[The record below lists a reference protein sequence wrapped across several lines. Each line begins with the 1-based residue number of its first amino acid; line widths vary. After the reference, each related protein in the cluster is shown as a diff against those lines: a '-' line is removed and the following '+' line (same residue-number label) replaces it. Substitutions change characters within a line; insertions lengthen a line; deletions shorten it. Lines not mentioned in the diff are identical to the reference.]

1 MKKIANTGEILKQ
14 SPQGHARVRGPEY
27 VGMPDASG
35 LDTLAVGEYD
45 SSYAPKTT
53 ERVFEDDV
61 TAILAKAG
69 WRAFANNIDAQ
80 ADYDRKL
87 ALKTDSLIDFIRET
101 QPEEW
106 AKIEGLYGAHAREQF
121 LKRLTDELEPH
132 DERGGVL
139 NVLRR
144 GIRMAPGAQ
153 FRLCFFKPA
162 TEKNPDAWEHYRANR
177 FEVVR
182 QLRYGTLPDDRGNS
196 VDVVLFLNGIPVVT
210 MELKNNLT
218 GQRTEHAVRQYRTD
232 RSPKELL
239 FKPNRRA
246 IVHFALDSETV
257 QMCTWLANG
266 NSCFLPFNRGNGMN
280 GAGNPSNPDGYR
292 TEYLYREVLAPDSLL
307 DIIQRFV
314 RVEYDADTHAM
325 KKIIF
330 PRFHQLDAVRKL
342 VADAQEKGAGQSYL
356 IQHSAGSGKSNS
368 IAWLAHHL
376 QSLHDANGDP
386 VFDTVVILTDRRNLD
401 AQLSETIDSV
411 EHKRGVVVRI
421 CEEDGSAGLREALNS
436 GAQII
441 TSTIQKFPYICSET
455 KVSGRKFAVIIDEAH
470 SSQSGKANA
479 KMKMALIDRDPD
491 PDEPWDDE
499 DELAR
504 EMKAQGPIGNLS
516 FFAFT
521 ATPKSATLEVFGT
534 RDEACKHD
542 GNGMLIPRPFHLYS
556 MKQAIEEGFILDVL
570 ENYTCFETYFKLA
583 KTIQDDPKYKEA
595 KANRALMGIVDWNP
609 AMVDR
614 KAQIIVEHFMNDVE
628 GVLDGKS
635 KAMVVTW
642 SRPMAYRLYLAM
654 VEYIRQRRYACQIMV
669 AFSGKLDV
677 DGEEITEAKI
687 NGVPET
693 RTAELFDS
701 DEKRIIVCA
710 NKFQTGF
717 DQPKLCA
724 MYVDKML
731 TGVAAVQTLSRL
743 NRMCSIP
750 GKRTFVFD
758 FANTWDTIR
767 AGFSNYYEVTELD
780 AATDPNVIYNL
791 QERLDGYRVYERSEV
806 DAVAS
811 AYFDDENPDAAL
823 HKIEPRLQPAVDR
836 WQAFDDTPKREF
848 KALLRKFL
856 RSYSFVTQM
865 ISLGDEDLHRLFIYA
880 GFLVKKLF
888 LDTGST
894 PDLRDKVEL
903 EYLRIEDKGT
913 QAIKLESAE
922 LHNGGANAG
931 VAKEE
936 EEERLSVL
944 IGHLNDV
951 FGAQWTEADKIIRA
965 CADKI
970 CEDEEFVAKARTNSI
985 GDLRAIFSK
994 VMMDAL
1000 TAIFSDSQDMLE
1012 KFNENPDAY
1021 MRIMNSDLL
1030 PIVYHRCNSD
1040 EE

>member
-1 MKKIANTGEILKQ
+1 MTEYFDQNPRVSVEYANKQ
-14 SPQGHARVRGPEY
+14 AH
-27 VGMPDASG
+27 
-35 LDTLAVGEYD
+35 
-45 SSYAPKTT
+45 KTT
-53 ERVFEDDV
+53 EKVFEDDV
-61 TAILAKAG
+61 EALMRKAG
-69 WRAFANNIDAQ
+69 WRTFASNSEAQ
-80 ADYDRKL
+80 GDYDRKL
-87 ALKTDSLIDFIRET
+87 ALKVDSLVGFVRET

-106 AKIEGLYGAHAREQF
+106 AKIEGLYGSHTQERF
-121 LKRLTDELEPH
+121 LKRLASELEPH

-139 NVLRR
+139 NVLRH
-144 GIRMAPGAQ
+144 GIKMAPGAQ
-153 FRLCFFKPA
+153 FRLCFFRPA
-162 TEKNPDAWEHYRANR
+162 TEKNPDAWERYRANR
-177 FEVVR
+177 FELVR
-182 QLRYGTLPDDRGNS
+182 QLRYGTLPDDLNNS
-196 VDVVLFLNGIPVVT
+196 VDVTLFLNGIPVVT
-210 MELKNNLT
+210 MELKNNLS
-218 GQRTEHAVRQYRTD
+218 GQRTEHAVKQYKTD
-232 RSPKELL
+232 RSPKEPL
-239 FKPNRRA
+239 FKPNRRTL
-246 IVHFALDSETV
+246 VHFALDSETV

-266 NSCFLPFNRGNGMN
+266 KSHFLPFNRGNGMS
-280 GAGNPSNPDGYR
+280 GAGNPPNPHGYR
-292 TEYLYREVLAPDSLL
+292 TEYLYREILAPDSLL
-307 DIIQRFV
+307 DIVQRFV
-314 RVEYDADTHAM
+314 RVEYDPDKHVM
-325 KKIIF
+325 RKVIF

-342 VADAQEKGAGQSYL
+342 VADAREKGAGQSYL
-356 IQHSAGSGKSNS
+356 VQHSAGSGKSNS

-376 QSLHDANGDP
+376 QSLHDESDNP

-411 EHKRGVVVRI
+411 EHKKGVVVRVS
-421 CEEDGSAGLREALNS
+421 EEDGSAGLREALNS

-455 KVSGRKFAVIIDEAH
+455 KVSGRRFAVIIDEAH

-479 KMKMALIDRDPD
+479 KMKMALMDQDLD
-491 PDEPWDDE
+491 NDEPWDDE
-499 DELAR
+499 DELAK
-504 EMKAQGPIGNLS
+504 EMRAQGHIRNLS

-521 ATPKSATLEVFGT
+521 ATPKAATLEVFGT
-534 RDEACKHD
+534 RDDKCKRDRD
-542 GNGMLIPRPFHLYS
+542 GVLVPRPFHLYS
-556 MKQAIEEGFILDVL
+556 MRQAIEEGFILDVL

-609 AMVDR
+609 AMVGK
-614 KAQIIVEHFMNDVE
+614 KAEIIVEHFMNDVE
-628 GVLDGKS
+628 GVLDGKA

-654 VEYIRQRRYACQIMV
+654 ADYIKRHRYACQIMV

-677 DGEEITEAKI
+677 DGEEVTEARV

-693 RTAELFDS
+693 QTAELFDS
-701 DEKRIIVCA
+701 DEKRVIVCA

-743 NRMCSIP
+743 NRTCSIP
-750 GKRTFVFD
+750 GKRTFVLD

-767 AGFSNYYEVTELD
+767 ASFANYYEATELD
-780 AATDPNVIYNL
+780 AATDPDVIYDL
-791 QERLDGYRVYERSEV
+791 EVRLEGYHVWEQSEV
-806 DAVAS
+806 EAVAE
-811 AYFDDENPDAAL
+811 AYYDEADPGAAL
-823 HKIEPRLQPAVDR
+823 RRIEPRLQPAVDR
-836 WQAFDDTPKREF
+836 WCALDDTPKREF

-856 RSYSFVTQM
+856 RSYSFITQM
-865 ISLGDEDLHRLFIYA
+865 ISLGDEGLHRLFVYA

-913 QAIKLESAE
+913 KAIKLQSEE

-944 IGHLNDV
+944 IEHLNEV
-951 FGAQWTEADKIIRA
+951 FGAEWTDADKIIKA

-970 CEDEEFVAKARTNSI
+970 CEDEEFVAKARTNSM
-985 GDLRAIFSK
+985 GDLRAIFGD
-994 VMMDAL
+994 VMMRAL
-1000 TAIFSDSQDMLE
+1000 AAILSDSADMYE
-1012 KFNENPDAY
+1012 KFSENPDAY
-1021 MRIMNSDLL
+1021 MRIMDNDLL
-1030 PIVYHRCNSD
+1030 PIVYRRCNSD
-1040 EE
+1040 ED

>member
-1 MKKIANTGEILKQ
+1 MN
-14 SPQGHARVRGPEY
+14 
-27 VGMPDASG
+27 AS
-35 LDTLAVGEYD
+35 
-45 SSYAPKTT
+45 TT
-53 ERVFEDDV
+53 EKDFENDVEMLMDRV
-61 TAILAKAG
+61 G
-69 WRAFANNIDAQ
+69 WRTIYNETEGLPHADNNACAQ

-87 ALKTDSLIDFIRET
+87 ALKVNPLIGFVRET

-106 AKIEGLYGAHAREQF
+106 AKIEGLYGAHARERF

-132 DERGGVL
+132 GERGGVL

-144 GIRMAPGAQ
+144 GIRMAPGVQ
-153 FRLCFFKPA
+153 FKLCFFKPA
-162 TEKNPDAWEHYRANR
+162 TSKNPDAVARYHANR
-177 FEVVR
+177 FEMVR
-182 QLRYGTLPDDRGNS
+182 QLRYGALPDDLNDS

-218 GQRTEHAVRQYRTD
+218 GQRTEHAVKQYKRD

-246 IVHFALDSETV
+246 LVHFALDSETV

-266 NSCFLPFNRGNGMN
+266 NSVFLPFNRGNGNN
-280 GAGNPSNPDGYR
+280 GGGNPANSHGYR
-292 TEYLYREVLAPDSLL
+292 TEYLYHDILAPDSLL
-307 DIIQRFV
+307 DIIQRFI
-314 RVEYDADTHAM
+314 RVEYDKETHAM

-342 VADAQEKGAGQSYL
+342 VEDAQERGAGHNYL
-356 IQHSAGSGKSNS
+356 IQHSAGSGKSNT

-376 QSLHDANGDP
+376 QSLHDTGGNP

-401 AQLSETIDSV
+401 AQLSETIDAV
-411 EHKRGVVVRI
+411 EHKRGVVVRVR
-421 CEEDGSAGLREALNS
+421 EEDGSAGLREALNA
-436 GAQII
+436 GAQIV

-455 KVSGRKFAVIIDEAH
+455 KVSGRRFAVIIDEAH

-479 KMKMALIDRDPD
+479 KMKMALMDRDLD

-499 DELAR
+499 DEMAR
-504 EMKAQGPIGNLS
+504 EMKAQGHIDNLS

-521 ATPKSATLEVFGT
+521 ATPKPATLEVFGT
-534 RDEACKHD
+534 RDEQCKRD
-542 GNGMLIPRPFHLYS
+542 KDGMLIPRPFHLYS
-556 MKQAIEEGFILDVL
+556 MKQAIDEGFILDVL

-628 GVLDGKS
+628 GVIGHKA

-642 SRPMAYRLYLAM
+642 SRPMAYRLYTAM
-654 VEYIRQRRYACQIMV
+654 ADYIKQQRYACQVMI
-669 AFSGKLDV
+669 AFSGTLDV
-677 DGEEITEAKI
+677 DGEEITEAKV
-687 NGVPET
+687 NGVSET
-693 RTAELFDS
+693 RTAELFDT

-724 MYVDKML
+724 MYVDKQL

-743 NRMCSIP
+743 NRTYP
-750 GKRTFVFD
+750 GKRTFVLD

-767 AGFSNYYEVTELD
+767 ASFANYYEATELD
-780 AATDPNVIYNL
+780 AATDPDVIYNL
-791 QERLDGYRVYERSEV
+791 AERLDGYHVYDRTEV
-806 DAVAS
+806 EAVADV
-811 AYFDDENPDAAL
+811 YYHEFDQDTAL
-823 HKIEPRLQPAVDR
+823 HRIEPLLQPAVDR
-836 WQAFDDTPKREF
+836 WGALDDTPKREF

-856 RSYSFVTQM
+856 RSYSFITQM
-865 ISLGDEDLHRLFIYA
+865 ISLGDEELHRLFVYA

-888 LDTGST
+888 LETGST

-913 QAIKLESAE
+913 QAIKLESE
-922 LHNGGANAG
+922 QLHNGGANAG

-944 IGHLNDV
+944 IEHLNDA
-951 FGAQWTEADKIIRA
+951 FGAEWTDADKIIKA

-970 CEDEEFVAKARTNSI
+970 CEDDDFVAKARTNSM
-985 GDLRAIFSK
+985 GDLRAIFGD
-994 VMMDAL
+994 VMMSAL
-1000 TAIFSDSQDMLE
+1000 AAILSDSQDMYE

-1021 MRIMNSDLL
+1021 LRIMNSDLL
-1030 PIVYHRCNSD
+1030 PIVYRRCRTG
-1040 EE
+1040 E

>member
-1 MKKIANTGEILKQ
+1 MAGHSDIASKITI
-14 SPQGHARVRGPEY
+14 EY
-27 VGMPDASG
+27 VS
-35 LDTLAVGEYD
+35 TT
-45 SSYAPKTT
+45 KTS
-53 ERVFEDDV
+53 EKNFEDDV
-61 TAILAKAG
+61 EAILGRVG
-69 WRAFANNIDAQ
+69 WRTFASNADAQ
-80 ADYDRKL
+80 ADYDRRL
-87 ALKTDSLIDFIRET
+87 ALKVDSLVEFVQET
-101 QPEEW
+101 QPGEW
-106 AKIEGLYGAHAREQF
+106 AKIEGLYGPHTRERF
-121 LKRLTDELEPH
+121 VKRLVDELEPH
-132 DERGGVL
+132 GDRGGVV

-153 FRLCFFKPA
+153 FRLCFFRPA
-162 TEKNPDAWEHYRANR
+162 TKKNPDAWERYHANR

-182 QLRYGTLPDDRGNS
+182 QLRYGTLADDSGNS
-196 VDVVLFLNGIPVVT
+196 VDMALFLNGIPVVT

-218 GQRTEHAVRQYRTD
+218 GQRTEHAVKQYKTS
-232 RSPKELL
+232 RSPREPL
-239 FKPNRRA
+239 FKANRRA

-257 QMCTWLANG
+257 EMCTWLANG
-266 NSCFLPFNRGNGMN
+266 KSRFLPFNRGNGRN
-280 GAGNPSNPDGYR
+280 GGGNPPNPNGYR
-292 TEYLYREVLAPDSLL
+292 TEYLYREILAPASLL

-314 RVEYDADTHAM
+314 RVEYDADTKAM

-342 VADAQEKGAGQSYL
+342 VADAREKGAGHSYL

-376 QSLHDANGDP
+376 QSLHDENDSP

-421 CEEDGSAGLREALNS
+421 REEDGSAGLREALNS

-479 KMKMALIDRDPD
+479 KMKLALIDRDLD

-499 DELAR
+499 DELAK
-504 EMKAQGPIGNLS
+504 EMRAQGTIPNLS

-521 ATPKSATLEVFGT
+521 ATPKAATLEAFGT
-534 RDEACKHD
+534 RDDKCKRD
-542 GNGMLIPRPFHLYS
+542 ESGILIPRPFHLYS
-556 MKQAIEEGFILDVL
+556 MKQAIDEGFILDVL
-570 ENYTCFETYFKLA
+570 ENYTCFESYFKLV
-583 KTIQDDPKYKEA
+583 KTISDDPRYKEM

-609 AMVDR
+609 AMIGQ
-614 KAQIIVEHFMNDVE
+614 KAEVIVEHFMNDVE
-628 GVLDGKS
+628 GVIAHKA

-642 SRPMAYRLYLAM
+642 SRPMAYRLYRAM
-654 VEYIRQRRYACQIMV
+654 TDYISERHYKCEVMI

-677 DGEEITEAKI
+677 DGEELTEAKV
-687 NGVPET
+687 NGAPET

-724 MYVDKML
+724 MYVDKRL

-743 NRMCSIP
+743 NRTCPIP
-750 GKRTFVFD
+750 GKRTFVVD
-758 FANTWDTIR
+758 FANDWETIR
-767 AGFSNYYEVTELD
+767 ASFSNYYEATELD
-780 AATDPNVIYNL
+780 AATDPDVIYNL
-791 QERLDGYRVYERSEV
+791 QERLNGYHVYDVTEIA
-806 DAVAS
+806 AVANV
-811 AYFDDENPDAAL
+811 YFDEPDPDKVL
-823 HKIEPRLQPAVDR
+823 PKIEGKLAPAVDR
-836 WQAFDDTPKREF
+836 WKALDDTPKREF

-856 RSYSFVTQM
+856 RSYSFITQM
-865 ISLGDEDLHRLFIYA
+865 ISLGDEDLHRLFVYA

-913 QAIKLESAE
+913 RAIKLESTE

-931 VAKEE
+931 VSKDEE
-936 EEERLSVL
+936 EELLSVL
-944 IGHLNDV
+944 IDHLNAT
-951 FGAQWTEADKIIRA
+951 FGTEWNDADKVVKA
-965 CADKI
+965 VEDKI
-970 CEDEEFVAKARTNSI
+970 CEDEDFRAKARSNSMS
-985 GDLRAIFSK
+985 DLRAIFGDV
-994 VMMDAL
+994 VMKAL
-1000 TAIFSDSQDMLE
+1000 AAILSDSQDMFE
-1012 KFNENPDAY
+1012 KFNEKPDEY

-1030 PIVYHRCNSD
+1030 PIVYRRCNVD
-1040 EE
+1040 EA

>member
-1 MKKIANTGEILKQ
+1 MN
-14 SPQGHARVRGPEY
+14 
-27 VGMPDASG
+27 AS
-35 LDTLAVGEYD
+35 
-45 SSYAPKTT
+45 TT
-53 ERVFEDDV
+53 EKDFENDVEMLMDRV
-61 TAILAKAG
+61 G
-69 WRAFANNIDAQ
+69 WRTIYNETEGLPHADNNACAQ

-87 ALKTDSLIDFIRET
+87 ALKVNPLIGFVRET

-106 AKIEGLYGAHAREQF
+106 AKIEGLYGAHARERF

-132 DERGGVL
+132 GERGGVL

-144 GIRMAPGAQ
+144 GIRMAPGVQ
-153 FRLCFFKPA
+153 FKLCFFKPA
-162 TEKNPDAWEHYRANR
+162 TSKNPDAVARYHANR
-177 FEVVR
+177 FEMVR
-182 QLRYGTLPDDRGNS
+182 QLRYGALPDDLNDS

-218 GQRTEHAVRQYRTD
+218 GQRTEHAVKQYKRD

-246 IVHFALDSETV
+246 LVHFALDSETV

-266 NSCFLPFNRGNGMN
+266 NSVFLPFNRGNGNN
-280 GAGNPSNPDGYR
+280 GGGNPANPHGYR
-292 TEYLYREVLAPDSLL
+292 TEYLYHDILAPDSLL
-307 DIIQRFV
+307 DIIQRFI
-314 RVEYDADTHAM
+314 RVEYDKETHAM
-325 KKIIF
+325 KKIVF

-342 VADAQEKGAGQSYL
+342 VEDAQERGAGHNYL
-356 IQHSAGSGKSNS
+356 IQHSAGSGKSNT

-376 QSLHDANGDP
+376 QSLHDAGDNP

-401 AQLSETIDSV
+401 AQLSETIDAV
-411 EHKRGVVVRI
+411 EHKRGVVVRVR
-421 CEEDGSAGLREALNS
+421 EEDGSAGLREALNA

-455 KVSGRKFAVIIDEAH
+455 KVSGRRFAVIIDEAH

-479 KMKMALIDRDPD
+479 KMKMALMDRDLD

-499 DELAR
+499 DEMAR
-504 EMKAQGPIGNLS
+504 EMKAQGHIDNLS

-521 ATPKSATLEVFGT
+521 ATPKPATLEVFGT
-534 RDEACKHD
+534 RDEQCKRD
-542 GNGMLIPRPFHLYS
+542 KDGMLIPRPFHLYS
-556 MKQAIEEGFILDVL
+556 MKQAIDEGFILDVL

-609 AMVDR
+609 AMVNR

-628 GVLDGKS
+628 GVIGHKA

-642 SRPMAYRLYLAM
+642 SRPMAYRLYTAM
-654 VEYIRQRRYACQIMV
+654 TDYIKQQRYACQVMI
-669 AFSGKLDV
+669 AFSGTLDV
-677 DGEEITEAKI
+677 DGEEVTEAKV
-687 NGVPET
+687 NGEPET
-693 RTAELFDS
+693 RTAELFDA

-724 MYVDKML
+724 MYVDKQL

-743 NRMCSIP
+743 NRTYP
-750 GKRTFVFD
+750 GKRTFVLD

-767 AGFSNYYEVTELD
+767 ASFANYYEATELD
-780 AATDPNVIYNL
+780 AATDPDVIYNL
-791 QERLDGYRVYERSEV
+791 AERLDGYHVYDRTEV
-806 DAVAS
+806 EAVADV
-811 AYFDDENPDAAL
+811 YYHEFDQDTAL
-823 HKIEPRLQPAVDR
+823 HRIEPLLQPAVDR
-836 WQAFDDTPKREF
+836 WDALDDTPKREF

-856 RSYSFVTQM
+856 RSYSFITQM
-865 ISLGDEDLHRLFIYA
+865 ISLGDEELHRLFVYA

-888 LDTGST
+888 LETGST

-913 QAIKLESAE
+913 QAIKLESE
-922 LHNGGANAG
+922 QLHNGGANAG

-944 IGHLNDV
+944 IEHLNDA
-951 FGAQWTEADKIIRA
+951 FGAEWTDADKIIKA

-970 CEDEEFVAKARTNSI
+970 CEDDDFVAKARTNSM
-985 GDLRAIFSK
+985 GDLRAIFGD
-994 VMMDAL
+994 VMMSAL
-1000 TAIFSDSQDMLE
+1000 AAILSDSQDMYE

-1021 MRIMNSDLL
+1021 LRIMNSDLL
-1030 PIVYHRCNSD
+1030 PIVYRRCRTG
-1040 EE
+1040 E

>member
-1 MKKIANTGEILKQ
+1 MN
-14 SPQGHARVRGPEY
+14 
-27 VGMPDASG
+27 AS
-35 LDTLAVGEYD
+35 
-45 SSYAPKTT
+45 TT
-53 ERVFEDDV
+53 EKDFENDVEMLMDRV
-61 TAILAKAG
+61 G
-69 WRAFANNIDAQ
+69 WRTIYNETEGLPHADNNACAQ

-87 ALKTDSLIDFIRET
+87 ALKVNPLIGFVRET

-106 AKIEGLYGAHAREQF
+106 AKIEGLYGAHARERF

-132 DERGGVL
+132 GERGGVL

-144 GIRMAPGAQ
+144 GIRMAPGVQ
-153 FRLCFFKPA
+153 FKLCFFKPA
-162 TEKNPDAWEHYRANR
+162 TSKNPDAVARYHANR
-177 FEVVR
+177 FEMVR
-182 QLRYGTLPDDRGNS
+182 QLRYGALPDDLNDS

-218 GQRTEHAVRQYRTD
+218 GQRTEHAVKQYKRD

-246 IVHFALDSETV
+246 LVHFALDSETV

-266 NSCFLPFNRGNGMN
+266 NSVFLPFNRGNGNN
-280 GAGNPSNPDGYR
+280 GGGNPANPHGYR
-292 TEYLYREVLAPDSLL
+292 TEYLYHDILAPDSLL
-307 DIIQRFV
+307 DIIQRFI
-314 RVEYDADTHAM
+314 RVEYDKETHAM
-325 KKIIF
+325 KKIVF

-342 VADAQEKGAGQSYL
+342 VEDAQERGAGHNYL
-356 IQHSAGSGKSNS
+356 IQHSAGSGKSNT

-376 QSLHDANGDP
+376 QSLHDAGDNP

-401 AQLSETIDSV
+401 AQLSETIDAV
-411 EHKRGVVVRI
+411 EHKRGVVVRVR
-421 CEEDGSAGLREALNS
+421 EEDGSAGLREALNA

-455 KVSGRKFAVIIDEAH
+455 KVSGRRFAVIIDEAH

-479 KMKMALIDRDPD
+479 KMKMALMDRDLD

-499 DELAR
+499 DEMAH
-504 EMKAQGPIGNLS
+504 EMKAQGHIDNLS

-521 ATPKSATLEVFGT
+521 ATPKPATLEVFGT
-534 RDEACKHD
+534 RDEQCKRD
-542 GNGMLIPRPFHLYS
+542 KDGMLIPRPFHLYS
-556 MKQAIEEGFILDVL
+556 MKQAIDEGFILDVL

-609 AMVDR
+609 AMVNR

-628 GVLDGKS
+628 GVIGHKA

-642 SRPMAYRLYLAM
+642 SRPMAYRLYTAM
-654 VEYIRQRRYACQIMV
+654 TDYIKQQRYACQVMI
-669 AFSGKLDV
+669 AFSGTLDV
-677 DGEEITEAKI
+677 DGEEVTEAKV
-687 NGVPET
+687 NGEPET
-693 RTAELFDS
+693 RTAELFDA

-724 MYVDKML
+724 MYVDKQL

-743 NRMCSIP
+743 NRTYP
-750 GKRTFVFD
+750 GKRTFVLD

-767 AGFSNYYEVTELD
+767 ASFANYYEATELD
-780 AATDPNVIYNL
+780 AATDPDVIYNL
-791 QERLDGYRVYERSEV
+791 AERLDGYHVYDRTEV
-806 DAVAS
+806 EAVADV
-811 AYFDDENPDAAL
+811 YYHEFDQDTAL
-823 HKIEPRLQPAVDR
+823 HRIEPLLQPAVDR
-836 WQAFDDTPKREF
+836 WDALDDTPKREF

-856 RSYSFVTQM
+856 RSYSFITQM
-865 ISLGDEDLHRLFIYA
+865 ISLGDEELHRLFVYA

-888 LDTGST
+888 LETGST

-913 QAIKLESAE
+913 QAIKLESE
-922 LHNGGANAG
+922 QLHNGGANAG

-944 IGHLNDV
+944 IEHLNDA
-951 FGAQWTEADKIIRA
+951 FGAEWTDADKIIKA

-970 CEDEEFVAKARTNSI
+970 CEDDDFVAKARTNSM
-985 GDLRAIFSK
+985 GDLRAIFGD
-994 VMMDAL
+994 VMMSAL
-1000 TAIFSDSQDMLE
+1000 AAILSDSQDMYE

-1021 MRIMNSDLL
+1021 LRIMNSDLL
-1030 PIVYHRCNSD
+1030 PIVYRRCRTG
-1040 EE
+1040 E

>member
-1 MKKIANTGEILKQ
+1 MAEVNY
-14 SPQGHARVRGPEY
+14 A
-27 VGMPDASG
+27 
-35 LDTLAVGEYD
+35 AV
-45 SSYAPKTT
+45 SISKTT
-53 ERVFEDDV
+53 EKNFENNVESMMHDAGWDVFEDNV
-61 TAILAKAG
+61 E
-69 WRAFANNIDAQ
+69 AQ
-80 ADYDRKL
+80 ADYDRKR
-87 ALKTDSLIDFIRET
+87 ALKTRSVLGFVKET

-106 AKIEGLYGAHAREQF
+106 AKIEGMYGAQAEERF
-121 LKRLTDELEPH
+121 LKRLCDELEPH
-132 DERGGVL
+132 DERGGVV
-139 NVLRR
+139 NVLRH
-144 GIRMAPGAQ
+144 GIKMAPGAQ

-162 TEKNPDAWEHYRANR
+162 TGKNPDAIARYEANR
-177 FEVVR
+177 FELVR
-182 QLRYGTLPDDRGNS
+182 QLRYGTLPDDKDNS
-196 VDVVLFLNGIPVVT
+196 VDTVLFLNGIPVVT
-210 MELKNNLT
+210 MELKNNLS
-218 GQRTEHAVRQYRTD
+218 GQRTDHAVKQYKTD

-257 QMCTWLANG
+257 EMCTWLANG
-266 NSCFLPFNRGNGMN
+266 KTVFLPFNRGNGMN
-280 GAGNPSNPDGYR
+280 GAGNPPNPDGYR
-292 TEYLYREVLAPDSLL
+292 TEYLYREILETDSLL

-342 VADAQEKGAGQSYL
+342 VADAKASGAGKSYL

-376 QSLHDANGDP
+376 QSLHDADDNP

-421 CEEDGSAGLREALNS
+421 REEDGSAGLREALNS

-455 KVSGRKFAVIIDEAH
+455 KVSGRRFAVIIDEAH

-479 KMKMALIDRDPD
+479 KMKMALIDRDLD

-499 DELAR
+499 DELAK
-504 EMKAQGPIGNLS
+504 EMKAQGTIPNLS

-521 ATPKSATLEVFGT
+521 ATPKAATLEVFGT
-534 RDEACKHD
+534 RDDECKRDED
-542 GNGMLIPRPFHLYS
+542 GILIPRPFHLYS
-556 MKQAIEEGFILDVL
+556 MKQAIDEGFILDVL

-595 KANRALMGIVDWNP
+595 KANRALMGIAEWNP
-609 AMVDR
+609 AMVER

-628 GVLDGKS
+628 GVLGGRS

-642 SRPMAYRLYLAM
+642 SRPMAYRLYRAM
-654 VEYIRQRRYACQIMV
+654 ADYIAQERYACEVMV
-669 AFSGKLDV
+669 AFSGKLEV
-677 DGEEITEAKI
+677 DGEEITEASI
-687 NGVPET
+687 NGVPES

-743 NRMCSIP
+743 NRTCSIP
-750 GKRTFVFD
+750 GKRTFVLD

-767 AGFSNYYEVTELD
+767 ASFANYYEATELD
-780 AATDPNVIYNL
+780 AATDPDVIYNL
-791 QERLDGYRVYERSEV
+791 AGRLEGYHVYEASEV
-806 DAVAS
+806 EAVAD
-811 AYFDDENPDAAL
+811 AYFGEPDPDKVLMKVEA
-823 HKIEPRLQPAVDR
+823 RLQPAVDR
-836 WQAFDDTPKREF
+836 WKALDDTKKREF

-856 RSYSFVTQM
+856 RSYSFITQM
-865 ISLGDEDLHRLFIYA
+865 VRLGDEDLHRLFVYG

-888 LDTGST
+888 LETGDT

-913 QAIKLESAE
+913 QAIKLQSEQ

-931 VAKEE
+931 IAKEE

-944 IGHLNDV
+944 IEHLNEV
-951 FGAQWTEADKIIRA
+951 FGTEWEDADKIIKA

-970 CEDEEFVAKARTNSI
+970 CEDEDFVAKARTNTM
-985 GDLRAIFSK
+985 GDLRAIFGG

-1000 TAIFSDSQDMLE
+1000 AAILSDSQDMFE
-1012 KFNENPDAY
+1012 KFSENPDAF
-1021 MRIMNSDLL
+1021 MRVMDDELL
-1030 PIVYHRCNSD
+1030 PIVYRRCNED
-1040 EE
+1040 A

>member
-1 MKKIANTGEILKQ
+1 MAEHFDTTSKV
-14 SPQGHARVRGPEY
+14 SVEY
-27 VGMPDASG
+27 FGTKM
-35 LDTLAVGEYD
+35 
-45 SSYAPKTT
+45 PKTS
-53 ERVFEDDV
+53 EKNFEDDV
-61 TAILAKAG
+61 EAILG
-69 WRAFANNIDAQ
+69 LGDWHTFASNAEAQ
-80 ADYDRKL
+80 ADYDRKA
-87 ALKTDSLIDFIRET
+87 ALKVNSLVEFVQKT

-106 AKIEGLYGAHAREQF
+106 AKIEGLYGARTRERF
-121 LKRLTDELEPH
+121 VKRLVDELEPH
-132 DERGGVL
+132 DNRGGVV
-139 NVLRR
+139 NVLRH
-144 GIRMAPGAQ
+144 GIRMAPGAH
-153 FRLCFFKPA
+153 FRLCFFEPA
-162 TEKNPDAWEHYRANR
+162 TKKNPDAWGRYRSNR

-182 QLRYGTLPDDRGNS
+182 QLRYGTLPDDIDNS
-196 VDVVLFLNGIPVVT
+196 VDIVLFLNGIPVVT

-218 GQRTEHAVRQYRTD
+218 GQRTEHAVRQYKTD
-232 RSPKELL
+232 RSPKEPL

-246 IVHFALDSETV
+246 IVHFAFDSETV
-257 QMCTWLANG
+257 EMCTWLANG
-266 NSCFLPFNRGNGMN
+266 KSQFLPFNKGNGKN
-280 GAGNPSNPDGYR
+280 GAGNPPNPNGYR
-292 TEYLYREVLAPDSLL
+292 TEYLYREILSPASLL

-314 RVEYDADTHAM
+314 RVEYDASTKAM
-325 KKIIF
+325 TKIIF

-342 VADAQEKGAGQSYL
+342 VADAQRQGAGRSYL
-356 IQHSAGSGKSNS
+356 IQHSAGSGKSNT

-376 QSLHDANGDP
+376 QSLHDADDVP

-421 CEEDGSAGLREALNS
+421 REEDGSAGLREALNS

-455 KVSGRKFAVIIDEAH
+455 KVSGRRFAVIIDEAH

-479 KMKMALIDRDPD
+479 KMKLALIDRDLD

-499 DELAR
+499 DELAK
-504 EMKAQGPIGNLS
+504 EMKAQGTIPNLS

-521 ATPKSATLEVFGT
+521 ATPKAATLEVFGT
-534 RDEACKHD
+534 RDDACKRD
-542 GNGMLIPRPFHLYS
+542 ASGILIPRPFHLYS
-556 MKQAIEEGFILDVL
+556 MKQAIDEGFILDVL
-570 ENYTCFETYFKLA
+570 ENYTCFESYFKLV
-583 KTIQDDPKYKEA
+583 KTIADDPKYKEM

-609 AMVDR
+609 AMIGQ

-628 GVLDGKS
+628 GVLSDKA

-654 VEYIRQRRYACQIMV
+654 ADYIKQQRYACQIMV
-669 AFSGKLDV
+669 AFSGTLDV
-677 DGEEITEAKI
+677 DGEEVTEAKV
-687 NGVPET
+687 NGVPEA

-743 NRMCSIP
+743 NRTCSIP
-750 GKRTFVFD
+750 GKRTFVVD
-758 FANTWDTIR
+758 FANTWDAIR
-767 AGFSNYYEVTELD
+767 ASFSDYYEATQLD
-780 AATDPNVIYNL
+780 AATDPDVIYNL
-791 QERLDGYRVYERSEV
+791 IERLDGYRVYDPSEV
-806 DAVAS
+806 EAVAA
-811 AYFDDENPDAAL
+811 AYFDEPDPGAVL
-823 HKIEPRLQPAVDR
+823 RKIEPKLQPAVDR
-836 WQAFDDTPKREF
+836 WQALDDAPKREF

-856 RSYSFVTQM
+856 RSYSFITQM
-865 ISLGDEDLHRLFIYA
+865 ISLGDADLHRFFVYS

-913 QAIKLESAE
+913 HAIKLESTE

-931 VAKEE
+931 VSKEE

-944 IGHLNDV
+944 IDHLNEA
-951 FGAQWTEADKIIRA
+951 FGAEWTEADKIIKA

-970 CEDEEFVAKARTNSI
+970 CEDEEFVAKARTNSM
-985 GDLRAIFSK
+985 GDLRAVFGD
-994 VMMDAL
+994 VMMRAL
-1000 TAIFSDSQDMLE
+1000 ATILSDSQDMFE

-1030 PIVYHRCNSD
+1030 PLVYRRCNSV

>member
-1 MKKIANTGEILKQ
+1 MEQVT
-14 SPQGHARVRGPEY
+14 Y
-27 VGMPDASG
+27 M
-35 LDTLAVGEYD
+35 AVGL
-45 SSYAPKTT
+45 PKTT
-53 ERVFEDDV
+53 EKNFENNVESMMHDAGWDVFESN
-61 TAILAKAG
+61 AE
-69 WRAFANNIDAQ
+69 AQ
-80 ADYDRKL
+80 ADYDRKR
-87 ALKTDSLIDFIRET
+87 ALKTKSVLGFVKET

-106 AKIEGLYGAHAREQF
+106 AKIEKMYGAQAEERF
-121 LKRLTDELEPH
+121 LKRLCDELEPH
-132 DERGGVL
+132 DERGGVV
-139 NVLRR
+139 NVLRH

-162 TEKNPDAWEHYRANR
+162 TGKNPDAIARYEANR
-177 FEVVR
+177 FELVR
-182 QLRYGTLPDDRGNS
+182 QLRYGTLPDDKDSS
-196 VDVVLFLNGIPVVT
+196 VDTVLFLNGIPVAT
-210 MELKNNLT
+210 MELKNNLS
-218 GQRTEHAVRQYRTD
+218 GQRTDHAVKQYKTD

-257 QMCTWLANG
+257 EMCTWLANG
-266 NSCFLPFNRGNGMN
+266 KSYFLPFNRGNGMS
-280 GAGNPSNPDGYR
+280 GAGNPPNPNGYR
-292 TEYLYREVLAPDSLL
+292 TEYLYREILETDSLL

-330 PRFHQLDAVRKL
+330 PRYHQLDAVRKL
-342 VADAQEKGAGQSYL
+342 VADAKASGAGKSYL

-376 QSLHDANGDP
+376 QSLHDAGDNP

-421 CEEDGSAGLREALNS
+421 REEDGSAGLKEALNS

-455 KVSGRKFAVIIDEAH
+455 KVSGRRFAVIIDEAH

-479 KMKMALIDRDPD
+479 KMKMALIDRDLD

-499 DELAR
+499 DELAK
-504 EMKAQGPIGNLS
+504 EMKAQGKIPNLS

-521 ATPKSATLEVFGT
+521 ATPKAATLEVFGT
-534 RDEACKHD
+534 RDDECKRD
-542 GNGMLIPRPFHLYS
+542 ENGMLIPRPFHLYS
-556 MKQAIEEGFILDVL
+556 MKQAIDEGFILNVL
-570 ENYTCFETYFKLA
+570 ENYTCFESYFKLV
-583 KTIQDDPKYKEA
+583 KTIADDPKYKEM
-595 KANRALMGIVDWNP
+595 KANHALMGIAEWSP
-609 AMVDR
+609 AMVER

-628 GVLDGKS
+628 GVLDGKA

-642 SRPMAYRLYLAM
+642 SRPMAYRLYRAM
-654 VEYIRQRRYACQIMV
+654 ADYIAQERYACEIMV
-669 AFSGKLDV
+669 AFSGKLEV
-677 DGEEITEAKI
+677 DGEELTEASI
-687 NGVPET
+687 NGVPES

-743 NRMCSIP
+743 NRTCSIP
-750 GKRTFVFD
+750 GKRTFVLD

-767 AGFSNYYEVTELD
+767 ASFSNYYEATELD
-780 AATDPNVIYNL
+780 AATDPDVIYNL
-791 QERLDGYRVYERSEV
+791 ADRIEGYHVYEASEV
-806 DAVAS
+806 GAVAD
-811 AYFDDENPDAAL
+811 AYFSEPDPDKVLMKVEA
-823 HKIEPRLQPAVDR
+823 KLQPAVDR
-836 WQAFDDTPKREF
+836 WKAKDDTKKREF

-856 RSYSFVTQM
+856 RSYSFITQM
-865 ISLGDEDLHRLFIYA
+865 VRLGDEDLHRLFVYG

-888 LDTGST
+888 LETGDT

-913 QAIKLESAE
+913 QAIKLQSEQ

-931 VAKEE
+931 IAKEE
-936 EEERLSVL
+936 EEERLSVF
-944 IGHLNDV
+944 IEQLNEV
-951 FGAQWTEADKIIRA
+951 FGTEWEDADRIIKA

-970 CEDEEFVAKARTNSI
+970 CEDEDFVAKARTNTM
-985 GDLRAIFSK
+985 GDLRAIFGG

-1000 TAIFSDSQDMLE
+1000 AAILSDSQDMFE
-1012 KFNENPDAY
+1012 KFSENPDAF
-1021 MRIMNSDLL
+1021 MRVMDDELL
-1030 PIVYHRCNSD
+1030 PIVYRRCNAD
-1040 EE
+1040 A

>member
-1 MKKIANTGEILKQ
+1 MYG
-14 SPQGHARVRGPEY
+14 
-27 VGMPDASG
+27 
-35 LDTLAVGEYD
+35 
-45 SSYAPKTT
+45 
-53 ERVFEDDV
+53 
-61 TAILAKAG
+61 
-69 WRAFANNIDAQ
+69 AQ
-80 ADYDRKL
+80 A
-87 ALKTDSLIDFIRET
+87 
-101 QPEEW
+101 EE
-106 AKIEGLYGAHAREQF
+106 RF
-121 LKRLTDELEPH
+121 LKRLCDELEPH
-132 DERGGVL
+132 DERGGVV
-139 NVLRR
+139 NVLRH

-162 TEKNPDAWEHYRANR
+162 TGKNPDAIARYEANR
-177 FEVVR
+177 FELVR
-182 QLRYGTLPDDRGNS
+182 QLRYGTLPDDKDNS
-196 VDVVLFLNGIPVVT
+196 VDTVLFLNGIPVAT
-210 MELKNNLT
+210 MELKNNLS
-218 GQRTEHAVRQYRTD
+218 GQRTDHAVKQYKTD

-257 QMCTWLANG
+257 EMCTWLANG
-266 NSCFLPFNRGNGMN
+266 KSYFLPFNRGNGMS
-280 GAGNPSNPDGYR
+280 GAGNPPNPNGYR
-292 TEYLYREVLAPDSLL
+292 TEYLYREILETDSLL

-330 PRFHQLDAVRKL
+330 PRYHQLDAVRKL
-342 VADAQEKGAGQSYL
+342 VADAKASGAGKSYL

-376 QSLHDANGDP
+376 QSLHDAGDNP

-421 CEEDGSAGLREALNS
+421 REEDGSAGLKEALNS

-455 KVSGRKFAVIIDEAH
+455 KVSGRRFAVIIDEAH

-479 KMKMALIDRDPD
+479 KMKMALIDRDLD

-499 DELAR
+499 DELAK
-504 EMKAQGPIGNLS
+504 EMKAQGKIPNLS

-521 ATPKSATLEVFGT
+521 ATPKAATLEVFGT
-534 RDEACKHD
+534 RDDECKR
-542 GNGMLIPRPFHLYS
+542 GENGMLIPRPFHLYS
-556 MKQAIEEGFILDVL
+556 MKQAIDEGFILDVL
-570 ENYTCFETYFKLA
+570 ENYTCFESYFKLV
-583 KTIQDDPKYKEA
+583 KTIADDPKYKEM
-595 KANRALMGIVDWNP
+595 KANRALMGIAEWSP
-609 AMVDR
+609 AMVER

-628 GVLDGKS
+628 GVLDGKA

-642 SRPMAYRLYLAM
+642 SRPMAYRLYRAM
-654 VEYIRQRRYACQIMV
+654 ADYIAQERYACEIMV
-669 AFSGKLDV
+669 AFSGKLEV
-677 DGEEITEAKI
+677 DGEELTEASI
-687 NGVPET
+687 NGVPES

-743 NRMCSIP
+743 NRTCSIP
-750 GKRTFVFD
+750 GKRTFVLD

-767 AGFSNYYEVTELD
+767 ASFSNYYEATELD
-780 AATDPNVIYNL
+780 AATDPDVIYNL
-791 QERLDGYRVYERSEV
+791 ADRIEGYHVYEASEV
-806 DAVAS
+806 GAVAD
-811 AYFDDENPDAAL
+811 AYFSEPDPDKVLMKVEA
-823 HKIEPRLQPAVDR
+823 KLQPAVDR
-836 WQAFDDTPKREF
+836 WKAKDDTKKREF

-856 RSYSFVTQM
+856 RSYSFITQM
-865 ISLGDEDLHRLFIYA
+865 VRLGDEDLHRLFVYG

-888 LDTGST
+888 LETGDT

-913 QAIKLESAE
+913 QAIKLQSEQ

-931 VAKEE
+931 IAKEE

-944 IGHLNDV
+944 IEQLNEV
-951 FGAQWTEADKIIRA
+951 FGTEWEDADRIIKA

-970 CEDEEFVAKARTNSI
+970 CEDEDFVAKARTNTM
-985 GDLRAIFSK
+985 GDLRAIFGG

-1000 TAIFSDSQDMLE
+1000 AAILSDSQDMFE
-1012 KFNENPDAY
+1012 KFSENPDAF
-1021 MRIMNSDLL
+1021 MRVMDDELL
-1030 PIVYHRCNSD
+1030 PIVYRRCNAD
-1040 EE
+1040 A

>member
-1 MKKIANTGEILKQ
+1 MN
-14 SPQGHARVRGPEY
+14 
-27 VGMPDASG
+27 AS
-35 LDTLAVGEYD
+35 
-45 SSYAPKTT
+45 TT
-53 ERVFEDDV
+53 EKDFENDVEMLMDRV
-61 TAILAKAG
+61 G
-69 WRAFANNIDAQ
+69 WRTIYNETEGLPHADNNACAQ

-87 ALKTDSLIDFIRET
+87 ALKVNPLIGFVRET

-106 AKIEGLYGAHAREQF
+106 AKIEGLYGAHARERF

-132 DERGGVL
+132 GERGGVL

-144 GIRMAPGAQ
+144 GIRMAPGVQ
-153 FRLCFFKPA
+153 FKLCFFKPA
-162 TEKNPDAWEHYRANR
+162 TSKNPDAVARYHANR
-177 FEVVR
+177 FEMVR
-182 QLRYGTLPDDRGNS
+182 QLRYGALPDDLNDS

-218 GQRTEHAVRQYRTD
+218 GQRTEHAVKQYKRD

-246 IVHFALDSETV
+246 LVHFALDSETV

-266 NSCFLPFNRGNGMN
+266 NSVFLPFNRGNGNN
-280 GAGNPSNPDGYR
+280 GGGNPANPHGYR
-292 TEYLYREVLAPDSLL
+292 TEYLYHDILAPDSLL
-307 DIIQRFV
+307 DIIQRFI
-314 RVEYDADTHAM
+314 RVEYDKETHAM
-325 KKIIF
+325 KKIVF

-342 VADAQEKGAGQSYL
+342 VEDAQERGAGHNYL
-356 IQHSAGSGKSNS
+356 IQHSAGSGKSNT

-376 QSLHDANGDP
+376 QSLHDAGDNP

-401 AQLSETIDSV
+401 AQLSETIDAV
-411 EHKRGVVVRI
+411 EHKRGVVVRVR
-421 CEEDGSAGLREALNS
+421 EEDGSAGLREALNA

-455 KVSGRKFAVIIDEAH
+455 KVSGRRFAVIIDEAH

-479 KMKMALIDRDPD
+479 KMKMALMDRDLD

-499 DELAR
+499 DEMAR
-504 EMKAQGPIGNLS
+504 EMKAQGHIDNLS

-521 ATPKSATLEVFGT
+521 ATPKPATLEVFGT
-534 RDEACKHD
+534 RDEQCKRD
-542 GNGMLIPRPFHLYS
+542 KDGMLIPRPFHLYS
-556 MKQAIEEGFILDVL
+556 MKQAIDEGFILDVL

-609 AMVDR
+609 AMVNR

-628 GVLDGKS
+628 GVIGHKA

-642 SRPMAYRLYLAM
+642 SRPMAYRLYTAM
-654 VEYIRQRRYACQIMV
+654 TDYIKQQRYACQVMI
-669 AFSGKLDV
+669 AFSGTLDV
-677 DGEEITEAKI
+677 DGEEVTEAKV
-687 NGVPET
+687 NGEPET
-693 RTAELFDS
+693 RTAELFDA

-724 MYVDKML
+724 MYVDKQL

-743 NRMCSIP
+743 NRTYP
-750 GKRTFVFD
+750 GKRTFVLD

-767 AGFSNYYEVTELD
+767 ASFANYYEATELD
-780 AATDPNVIYNL
+780 AATDPDVIYNL
-791 QERLDGYRVYERSEV
+791 AERLDGYHVYDRTEV
-806 DAVAS
+806 EAVADVYYHEPDQDAV
-811 AYFDDENPDAAL
+811 L
-823 HKIEPRLQPAVDR
+823 RRIEPLLQPAVDR
-836 WQAFDDTPKREF
+836 WGALDDTPKREF

-856 RSYSFVTQM
+856 RSYSFITQM
-865 ISLGDEDLHRLFIYA
+865 ISLGDEELHRLFVYA

-888 LDTGST
+888 LETGST

-913 QAIKLESAE
+913 QAIKLESE
-922 LHNGGANAG
+922 QLHNGGANAG

-944 IGHLNDV
+944 IEHLNDA
-951 FGAQWTEADKIIRA
+951 FGAEWTDADKIIKA

-970 CEDEEFVAKARTNSI
+970 CEDDDFVAKARTNSM
-985 GDLRAIFSK
+985 GDLRAIFGD
-994 VMMDAL
+994 VMMSAL
-1000 TAIFSDSQDMLE
+1000 AAILSDSQDMYE

-1021 MRIMNSDLL
+1021 LRIMNSDLL
-1030 PIVYHRCNSD
+1030 PIVYRRCRTG
-1040 EE
+1040 E

>member
-1 MKKIANTGEILKQ
+1 MADAFS
-14 SPQGHARVRGPEY
+14 SPKVTVEY
-27 VGMPDASG
+27 FSTSM
-35 LDTLAVGEYD
+35 
-45 SSYAPKTT
+45 PKTT
-53 ERVFEDDV
+53 ERNFEDDV
-61 TAILAKAG
+61 EAMLGAAG
-69 WRAFANNIDAQ
+69 WRTFGSFAESQ

-87 ALKTDSLIDFIRET
+87 ALKVDSLVSFVRQT
-101 QPEEW
+101 QPDEW
-106 AKIEGLYGAHAREQF
+106 GKIEGLYGSHTRERF
-121 LKRLTDELEPH
+121 LKRLCDELEPH
-132 DERGGVL
+132 DDRGGVL
-139 NVLRR
+139 NVLRH

-153 FRLCFFKPA
+153 FRLCFFRPA
-162 TEKNPDAWEHYRANR
+162 TDKNPDAWERYRANR

-182 QLRYGTLPDDRGNS
+182 QLRYGTMPDDKDNS
-196 VDVVLFLNGIPVVT
+196 VDVVLFVNGIPVVT

-218 GQRTEHAVRQYRTD
+218 GQRTEHAVKQYKCD

-239 FKPNRRA
+239 FKANRCA

-257 QMCTWLANG
+257 EMCTWLANG
-266 NSCFLPFNRGNGMN
+266 KSYFLPFNKGNGKN
-280 GAGNPSNPDGYR
+280 GAGNPPNPNGYR
-292 TEYLYREVLAPDSLL
+292 TEYLYREILAPASLL

-314 RVEYDADTHAM
+314 RVEYDADTKAM

-342 VADAQEKGAGQSYL
+342 VADAREKGAGQSYL

-376 QSLHDANGDP
+376 QSLHDANDEP

-401 AQLSETIDSV
+401 AQLSETIDAV

-421 CEEDGSAGLREALNS
+421 REEDGSAGLREALNS

-479 KMKMALIDRDPD
+479 KMKLALIDRDLD

-499 DELAR
+499 DELAK
-504 EMKAQGPIGNLS
+504 EMKAQGAIPNLS

-521 ATPKSATLEVFGT
+521 ATPKAATLEVFGT
-534 RDEACKHD
+534 RDEQCKRD
-542 GNGMLIPRPFHLYS
+542 ESGILIPRPFHLYS
-556 MKQAIEEGFILDVL
+556 MRQAIDEGFILDVL
-570 ENYTCFETYFKLA
+570 ENYTCFESYFKLV
-583 KTIQDDPKYKEA
+583 KTIADDPKYKEM

-609 AMVDR
+609 AMIGQ

-628 GVLDGKS
+628 GVLGGKA

-654 VEYIRQRRYACQIMV
+654 ADYVKQQRYACQIMV

-677 DGEEITEAKI
+677 DGEEVTEAKV

-693 RTAELFDS
+693 RTAELFDA

-743 NRMCSIP
+743 NRTCSIP
-750 GKRTFVFD
+750 GKRTFVVD
-758 FANTWDTIR
+758 FVNDWETVR
-767 AGFSNYYEVTELD
+767 SSFSDYYEATQLD
-780 AATDPNVIYNL
+780 AATDPDVIYNL
-791 QERLDGYRVYERSEV
+791 QERLDGYRVYDYAEV
-806 DAVAS
+806 EAVAS
-811 AYFDDENPDAAL
+811 VYFDEPDPGRVLA
-823 HKIEPRLQPAVDR
+823 KVEGRLAPAVDR
-836 WQAFDDTPKREF
+836 WQALDDTPKREF

-856 RSYSFVTQM
+856 RSYSFITQM
-865 ISLGDEDLHRLFIYA
+865 ISLGDEELHGLFVYG

-913 QAIKLESAE
+913 QAIKLESTE

-931 VAKEE
+931 VSKEE

-944 IGHLNDV
+944 IDHLNEA
-951 FGAQWTEADKIIRA
+951 FGAEWTEADKIIKA

-970 CEDEEFVAKARTNSI
+970 CEDDDFVQKARTNSM
-985 GDLRAIFSK
+985 GDLRAIFGD
-994 VMMDAL
+994 VMMKAL
-1000 TAIFSDSQDMLE
+1000 AAILGDSQDMYE
-1012 KFNENPDAY
+1012 TFSENPDAY
-1021 MRIMNSDLL
+1021 MRIMNNDLL
-1030 PIVYHRCNSD
+1030 PIVYRRCNSD
-1040 EE
+1040 EG

>member
-1 MKKIANTGEILKQ
+1 MN
-14 SPQGHARVRGPEY
+14 
-27 VGMPDASG
+27 AS
-35 LDTLAVGEYD
+35 
-45 SSYAPKTT
+45 TT
-53 ERVFEDDV
+53 EKDFENDVEMLMDRV
-61 TAILAKAG
+61 G
-69 WRAFANNIDAQ
+69 WRTIYNETEGLPHADNNACAQ

-87 ALKTDSLIDFIRET
+87 ALKVNPLIGFVRET

-106 AKIEGLYGAHAREQF
+106 AKIEGLYGAHARERF

-132 DERGGVL
+132 GERGGVL

-144 GIRMAPGAQ
+144 GIRMAPGVQ
-153 FRLCFFKPA
+153 FKLCFFKPA
-162 TEKNPDAWEHYRANR
+162 TSKNPDAVARYHANR
-177 FEVVR
+177 FEMVR
-182 QLRYGTLPDDRGNS
+182 QLRYGALPDDLNDS

-218 GQRTEHAVRQYRTD
+218 GQRTEHAVKQYKRD

-246 IVHFALDSETV
+246 LVHFALDSETV

-266 NSCFLPFNRGNGMN
+266 NSVFLPFNRGNGNN
-280 GAGNPSNPDGYR
+280 GGGNPANPHGYR
-292 TEYLYREVLAPDSLL
+292 TEYLYHDILAPDSLL
-307 DIIQRFV
+307 DIIQRFI
-314 RVEYDADTHAM
+314 RVEYDKETHAM
-325 KKIIF
+325 KKIVF

-342 VADAQEKGAGQSYL
+342 VEDVQERGAGHNYL
-356 IQHSAGSGKSNS
+356 IQHSAGSGKSNT

-376 QSLHDANGDP
+376 QSLHDAGDNP

-401 AQLSETIDSV
+401 AQLSETIDAV
-411 EHKRGVVVRI
+411 EHKRGVVVRVR
-421 CEEDGSAGLREALNS
+421 EEDGSAGLREALNA

-455 KVSGRKFAVIIDEAH
+455 KVSGRRFAVIIDEAH

-479 KMKMALIDRDPD
+479 KMKMALMDRDLD
-491 PDEPWDDE
+491 PDEPWDNE
-499 DELAR
+499 DEMAR
-504 EMKAQGPIGNLS
+504 EMKAQGHIDNLS

-521 ATPKSATLEVFGT
+521 ATPKPATLEVFGT
-534 RDEACKHD
+534 RDEQCKRD
-542 GNGMLIPRPFHLYS
+542 KDGMLIPRPFHLYS
-556 MKQAIEEGFILDVL
+556 MKQAIDEGFILDVL

-609 AMVDR
+609 AMVNR

-628 GVLDGKS
+628 GVIGHKA

-642 SRPMAYRLYLAM
+642 SRPMAYRLYTAM
-654 VEYIRQRRYACQIMV
+654 TDYIKQQRYACQVMI
-669 AFSGKLDV
+669 AFSGTLDV
-677 DGEEITEAKI
+677 DGEEVTEAKV
-687 NGVPET
+687 NGEPET
-693 RTAELFDS
+693 RTAELFDA

-724 MYVDKML
+724 MYVDKQL

-743 NRMCSIP
+743 NRTYP
-750 GKRTFVFD
+750 GKRTFVLD

-767 AGFSNYYEVTELD
+767 ASFANYYEATELD
-780 AATDPNVIYNL
+780 AATDPDVIYNL
-791 QERLDGYRVYERSEV
+791 AERLDGYHVYDRTEV
-806 DAVAS
+806 EAVADV
-811 AYFDDENPDAAL
+811 YYHEFDQDTAL
-823 HKIEPRLQPAVDR
+823 HRIEPLLQPAVDR
-836 WQAFDDTPKREF
+836 WDALDDTPKREF

-856 RSYSFVTQM
+856 RSYSFITQM
-865 ISLGDEDLHRLFIYA
+865 ISLGDEELHRLFVYA

-888 LDTGST
+888 LETGST

-913 QAIKLESAE
+913 QAIKLESE
-922 LHNGGANAG
+922 QLHNGGANAG

-944 IGHLNDV
+944 IEHLNDA
-951 FGAQWTEADKIIRA
+951 FGAEWTDADKIIKA

-970 CEDEEFVAKARTNSI
+970 CEDDDFVAKARTNSM
-985 GDLRAIFSK
+985 GDLRAIFGD
-994 VMMDAL
+994 VMMSAL
-1000 TAIFSDSQDMLE
+1000 AAILSDSEDMYE

-1021 MRIMNSDLL
+1021 LRIMNSDLL
-1030 PIVYHRCNSD
+1030 PIVYRRCRTG
-1040 EE
+1040 E

>member
-1 MKKIANTGEILKQ
+1 MEDTFETKPKVT
-14 SPQGHARVRGPEY
+14 VEY
-27 VGMPDASG
+27 YSATM
-35 LDTLAVGEYD
+35 
-45 SSYAPKTT
+45 PKTA
-53 ERVFEDDV
+53 EKNYEDDV
-61 TAILAKAG
+61 EAILGLAG
-69 WRAFANNIDAQ
+69 WRTFDNNAAAQ

-87 ALKTDSLIDFIRET
+87 ALKVDSLIDFVQGT

-106 AKIEGLYGAHAREQF
+106 AKIDGLYGSHTRERF
-121 LKRLTDELEPH
+121 LKRLCDELEPH
-132 DERGGVL
+132 GERGGVV
-139 NVLRR
+139 NVLRH

-153 FRLCFFKPA
+153 FRLCYFRPA
-162 TEKNPDAWEHYRANR
+162 TEKNPDALARWRANR

-182 QLRYGTLPDDRGNS
+182 QLRYGTMPDDLNNS

-218 GQRTEHAVRQYRTD
+218 GQRTEHAVKQYKTD

-239 FKPNRRA
+239 FKANRRA

-257 QMCTWLANG
+257 EMCTWLANG
-266 NSCFLPFNRGNGMN
+266 KSFFLPFNRGNGKN
-280 GAGNPSNPDGYR
+280 GAGNPPNLHGYR
-292 TEYLYREVLAPDSLL
+292 TEYLYREILAPDSLL

-314 RVEYDADTHAM
+314 RVEYDPDTHAM

-342 VADAQEKGAGQSYL
+342 VADAKASGTGKSYL

-376 QSLHDANGDP
+376 QSLHDANDSP

-401 AQLSETIDSV
+401 AQLSETIDAV

-421 CEEDGSAGLREALNS
+421 REEDGSAGLREALNS

-479 KMKMALIDRDPD
+479 KMKLALIDRDLD

-499 DELAR
+499 DELAK
-504 EMKAQGPIGNLS
+504 EMKAQGTIPNLS

-521 ATPKSATLEVFGT
+521 ATPKAATLEVFGT
-534 RDEACKHD
+534 RDELCKRD
-542 GNGMLIPRPFHLYS
+542 ESGILIPRPFHLYS
-556 MKQAIEEGFILDVL
+556 MKQAIDEGFILDVL
-570 ENYTCFETYFKLA
+570 ENYTCFESYFKLV
-583 KTIQDDPKYKEA
+583 KTIADDPKYKEM

-609 AMVDR
+609 AMIGS

-628 GVLDGKS
+628 GVLDHHS

-654 VEYIRQRRYACQIMV
+654 AEYIKQQKYACQIMV
-669 AFSGKLDV
+669 AFSGRLDV
-677 DGEEITEAKI
+677 DGEEVTEAKV
-687 NGVPET
+687 NGVAET
-693 RTAELFDS
+693 RTAELFDT

-743 NRMCSIP
+743 NRTCSIP
-750 GKRTFVFD
+750 GKRTFVVD
-758 FANTWDTIR
+758 FANDWETIR
-767 AGFSNYYEVTELD
+767 ASFSDYYEATQLD
-780 AATDPNVIYNL
+780 AATDPDVIYNL
-791 QERLDGYRVYERSEV
+791 QERLDGYHVYDATEIE
-806 DAVAS
+806 AVAS
-811 AYFDDENPDAAL
+811 VYFDEPD
-823 HKIEPRLQPAVDR
+823 PGAV
-836 WQAFDDTPKREF
+836 
-848 KALLRKFL
+848 LRKFL
-856 RSYSFVTQM
+856 RSYSFITQM
-865 ISLGDEDLHRLFIYA
+865 ISLGDEDLHRLFVYA

-888 LDTGST
+888 LDTGAT

-913 QAIKLESAE
+913 QAIKLESTD

-931 VAKEE
+931 VSKEE

-944 IGHLNDV
+944 IDHLNDA
-951 FGAQWTEADKIIRA
+951 FGAEWTEADKIIKA

-970 CEDEEFVAKARTNSI
+970 CEDEEFVAKARTNSM
-985 GDLRAIFSK
+985 GDLRAIFGD
-994 VMMDAL
+994 VMMRAL
-1000 TAIFSDSQDMLE
+1000 AAILSDSQDMYE
-1012 KFNENPDAY
+1012 KFSENPDAY
-1021 MRIMNSDLL
+1021 MRIMDNDLL
-1030 PIVYHRCNSD
+1030 PIVYRRCNSD

>member
-1 MKKIANTGEILKQ
+1 MN
-14 SPQGHARVRGPEY
+14 
-27 VGMPDASG
+27 AS
-35 LDTLAVGEYD
+35 
-45 SSYAPKTT
+45 TT
-53 ERVFEDDV
+53 EKDFENDVEMLMDRV
-61 TAILAKAG
+61 G
-69 WRAFANNIDAQ
+69 WRTIYNETEGLPHADNNACAQ

-87 ALKTDSLIDFIRET
+87 ALKVNPLIGFVRET

-106 AKIEGLYGAHAREQF
+106 AKIEGLYGAHARERF

-132 DERGGVL
+132 GERGGVL

-144 GIRMAPGAQ
+144 GIRMAPGVQ
-153 FRLCFFKPA
+153 FKLCFFKPA
-162 TEKNPDAWEHYRANR
+162 TSKNPDAVARYHANR
-177 FEVVR
+177 FEMVR
-182 QLRYGTLPDDRGNS
+182 QLRYGALPDDLNDS

-218 GQRTEHAVRQYRTD
+218 GQRTEHAVKQYKRD

-246 IVHFALDSETV
+246 LVHFALDSETV

-266 NSCFLPFNRGNGMN
+266 NSVFLPFNRGNGNN
-280 GAGNPSNPDGYR
+280 GGGNPANPHGYR
-292 TEYLYREVLAPDSLL
+292 TEYLYHDILAPDSLL
-307 DIIQRFV
+307 DIIQRFI
-314 RVEYDADTHAM
+314 RVEYDKETHAM
-325 KKIIF
+325 KKIVF

-342 VADAQEKGAGQSYL
+342 VEDAQERGAGHNYL
-356 IQHSAGSGKSNS
+356 IQHSAGSGKSNT

-376 QSLHDANGDP
+376 QSLHDAGDNP

-401 AQLSETIDSV
+401 AQLSETIDAV
-411 EHKRGVVVRI
+411 EHKRGVVVRVR
-421 CEEDGSAGLREALNS
+421 EEDGSAGLREALNA

-455 KVSGRKFAVIIDEAH
+455 KVSGRRFAVIIDEAH

-479 KMKMALIDRDPD
+479 KMKMALMDRDLD

-499 DELAR
+499 DEMAR
-504 EMKAQGPIGNLS
+504 EMKAQGHIDNLS

-521 ATPKSATLEVFGT
+521 ATPKPATLEVFGT
-534 RDEACKHD
+534 RDEQCKRD
-542 GNGMLIPRPFHLYS
+542 KDGMLIPRPFHLYS
-556 MKQAIEEGFILDVL
+556 MKQAIDEGFILDVL

-628 GVLDGKS
+628 GVIGHKA

-642 SRPMAYRLYLAM
+642 SRPMAYRLYTAM
-654 VEYIRQRRYACQIMV
+654 ADYIKQQRYACQVMI
-669 AFSGKLDV
+669 AFSGTLDV
-677 DGEEITEAKI
+677 DGEEITEAKV
-687 NGVPET
+687 NGVSET
-693 RTAELFDS
+693 RTAELFDT

-724 MYVDKML
+724 MYVDKQL

-743 NRMCSIP
+743 NRIYP
-750 GKRTFVFD
+750 GKRTFVLD

-767 AGFSNYYEVTELD
+767 ASFANYYEATELD
-780 AATDPNVIYNL
+780 AATDLDVIYNL
-791 QERLDGYRVYERSEV
+791 VERLDGYHVYDRTEV
-806 DAVAS
+806 EAVVDVYYHEPDQDAV
-811 AYFDDENPDAAL
+811 L
-823 HKIEPRLQPAVDR
+823 RRIEPLLQPAVDR
-836 WQAFDDTPKREF
+836 WGALDDTPKREF

-856 RSYSFVTQM
+856 RSYSFITQM
-865 ISLGDEDLHRLFIYA
+865 ISLGDEELHRLFVYA

-888 LDTGST
+888 LETGST

-913 QAIKLESAE
+913 QAIKLESE
-922 LHNGGANAG
+922 QLHNGGANAG

-944 IGHLNDV
+944 IEHLNDA
-951 FGAQWTEADKIIRA
+951 FGAEWTDADKIIKA

-970 CEDEEFVAKARTNSI
+970 CEDDDFVAKARTNSM
-985 GDLRAIFSK
+985 GDLRAIFGD
-994 VMMDAL
+994 VMMSAL
-1000 TAIFSDSQDMLE
+1000 AAILSDSQDMYE

-1021 MRIMNSDLL
+1021 LRIMNSDLL
-1030 PIVYHRCNSD
+1030 PIVYRRCRTG
-1040 EE
+1040 E

>member
-1 MKKIANTGEILKQ
+1 MADAFS
-14 SPQGHARVRGPEY
+14 SPKVTVEY
-27 VGMPDASG
+27 FSTSM
-35 LDTLAVGEYD
+35 
-45 SSYAPKTT
+45 PKTT
-53 ERVFEDDV
+53 ERNFEDDV
-61 TAILAKAG
+61 EAMLGAAG
-69 WRAFANNIDAQ
+69 WRTFGSFAESQ

-87 ALKTDSLIDFIRET
+87 ALKVDSLVSFVRQT
-101 QPEEW
+101 QPDEW
-106 AKIEGLYGAHAREQF
+106 GKIEGLYGSHTRERF
-121 LKRLTDELEPH
+121 LKRLCDELEPH
-132 DERGGVL
+132 DDRGGVL
-139 NVLRR
+139 NVLRH

-153 FRLCFFKPA
+153 FRLCFFRPA
-162 TEKNPDAWEHYRANR
+162 TDKNPDAWERYRANR

-182 QLRYGTLPDDRGNS
+182 QLRYGTMPDDKDNS
-196 VDVVLFLNGIPVVT
+196 VDVVLFVNGIPVVT

-218 GQRTEHAVRQYRTD
+218 GQRTEHAVKQYKCD

-239 FKPNRRA
+239 FKANRRA

-257 QMCTWLANG
+257 EMCTWLANG
-266 NSCFLPFNRGNGMN
+266 KSYFLPFNKGNGKN
-280 GAGNPSNPDGYR
+280 GAGNPPNPNGYR
-292 TEYLYREVLAPDSLL
+292 TEYLYREILAPASLL

-314 RVEYDADTHAM
+314 RVEYDADTKAM

-342 VADAQEKGAGQSYL
+342 VADAREKGAGQSYL

-376 QSLHDANGDP
+376 QSLHDANDEP

-401 AQLSETIDSV
+401 AQLSETIDAV

-421 CEEDGSAGLREALNS
+421 REEDGSAGLREALNS

-479 KMKMALIDRDPD
+479 KMKLALIDRDLD

-499 DELAR
+499 DELAK
-504 EMKAQGPIGNLS
+504 EMKAQGTIPNLS

-521 ATPKSATLEVFGT
+521 ATPKAATLEVFGT
-534 RDEACKHD
+534 RDEQCKRD
-542 GNGMLIPRPFHLYS
+542 ESGILIPRPFHLYS
-556 MKQAIEEGFILDVL
+556 MRQAIDEGFILDVL
-570 ENYTCFETYFKLA
+570 ENYTCFESYFKLV
-583 KTIQDDPKYKEA
+583 KTIADDPKYKEM

-609 AMVDR
+609 AMIGQ

-628 GVLDGKS
+628 GVLGGKA

-654 VEYIRQRRYACQIMV
+654 ADYVKQQRYACQIMV

-677 DGEEITEAKI
+677 DGEEVTEAKV

-693 RTAELFDS
+693 RTAELFDA

-743 NRMCSIP
+743 NRTCSIP
-750 GKRTFVFD
+750 GKRTFVVD
-758 FANTWDTIR
+758 FVNDWETVR
-767 AGFSNYYEVTELD
+767 SSFSDYYEATQLD
-780 AATDPNVIYNL
+780 AATDPDVIYNL
-791 QERLDGYRVYERSEV
+791 QERLDGYRVYDYAEV
-806 DAVAS
+806 EAVAS
-811 AYFDDENPDAAL
+811 VYFDEPDPGRVLA
-823 HKIEPRLQPAVDR
+823 KVEGRLAPAVDR
-836 WQAFDDTPKREF
+836 WQALDDTPKREF

-856 RSYSFVTQM
+856 RSYSFITQM
-865 ISLGDEDLHRLFIYA
+865 ISLGDEELHGLFVYG

-913 QAIKLESAE
+913 QAIKLESTE

-931 VAKEE
+931 VSKEE

-944 IGHLNDV
+944 IDHLNEA
-951 FGAQWTEADKIIRA
+951 FGAEWTEADKIIKA

-970 CEDEEFVAKARTNSI
+970 CEDDDFVQKARTNSM
-985 GDLRAIFSK
+985 GDLRAIFGD
-994 VMMDAL
+994 VMMKAL
-1000 TAIFSDSQDMLE
+1000 AAILGDGQDMYE
-1012 KFNENPDAY
+1012 TFSENPDAY
-1021 MRIMNSDLL
+1021 MRIMNNDLL
-1030 PIVYHRCNSD
+1030 PIVYRRCNSD
-1040 EE
+1040 EG